1 MDDHSI
7 TEEIEQMAQD
17 LAHQPIMDSEA
28 SGSTDVTPET
38 NSSNDMEDT
47 KDQLQQQALRTKI
60 IEIQANT
67 KLTQLE
73 KARLIQV
80 SYPWLCVI
88 LICRT

>member
-1 MDDHSI
+1 
-7 TEEIEQMAQD
+7 
-17 LAHQPIMDSEA
+17 
-28 SGSTDVTPET
+28 
-38 NSSNDMEDT
+38 MEDT